1 MQEKELH
8 SSCAKC
14 EKRVCYPVIKNNAEP
29 DMREAP
35 PFCPMK
41 LKAQEIKKAAS
52 TYKEDAA
59 VREFARLASL
69 QEAECYEQTSQ
80 GLRTRN
86 TRVEEI
92 IQFAHKMN
100 YSRLGVVF
108 CIGLKNEARILDK
121 MLEIHGFE
129 VVSVCCK
136 AGAVAKESLGIKPE
150 QKIHG
155 PENYESMCNPIA
167 QAEIINSE
175 KVDLAILLGLCVGHD
190 SLFIKYCQVPITV
203 LAAKDR
209 VLGHNPLAALYLSSG
224 YYSRLMHKPE
234 R

>member
-1 MQEKELH
+1 M
-8 SSCAKC
+8 
-14 EKRVCYPVIKNNAEP
+14 
-29 DMREAP
+29 
-35 PFCPMK
+35 
-41 LKAQEIKKAAS
+41 
-52 TYKEDAA
+52 
-59 VREFARLASL
+59 
-69 QEAECYEQTSQ
+69 
-80 GLRTRN
+80 
-86 TRVEEI
+86 
-92 IQFAHKMN
+92 
-100 YSRLGVVF
+100 
-108 CIGLKNEARILDK
+108 LDK